1 MVQVNDG
8 LAHERSGLVPFFKQ
22 ILTRKLVPRPGYRI
36 SIAEG
41 RLGKNYRLNIRLA
54 REPIAYTQCLRQI
67 FLLFFKKLFQKSIFS
82 TIWTKIGLL
91 TECLQPLALMN
102 SAWFRLGFDAFCQYL
117 WDLGYFHE
125 QNKQVVLVTLCLIFY
140 MSSMK
145 SCKVQ
150 NASMCKIATV
160 LKKLLKGQR
169 NWASFFAQSFE
180 KDVSSRQ
187 FWLWGSFGCLEIMMT
202 TASIMWYL
210 KARN

>member
-1 MVQVNDG
+1 MSPLPIRNPCVKYFY
-8 LAHERSGLVPFFKQ
+8 FF
-22 ILTRKLVPRPGYRI
+22 RKLHIFYFLDKNWTFNIVFATI
-36 SIAEG
+36 SLDE
-41 RLGKNYRLNIRLA
+41 L
-54 REPIAYTQCLRQI
+54 CLV
-67 FLLFFKKLFQKSIFS
+67 S
-82 TIWTKIGLL
+82 
-91 TECLQPLALMN
+91 AL
-102 SAWFRLGFDAFCQYL
+102 DAFCQYL